1 MIAPGD
7 QPGEDSVP
15 DPLMRVERL
24 SDVRS
29 PRRMMW
35 LALASL
41 VVVVPLIGWAE
52 TRAYTAAHGAGPSG
66 PGTLLLWAI
75 GLGG

>member
-7 QPGEDSVP
+7 QPGENSVP
-15 DPLMRVERL
+15 SPLMRVERL

-52 TRAYTAAHGAGPSG
+52 ARAYAAAHGAGPSG
-66 PGTLLLWAI
+66 LGTLLLWTI